1 MGYLHVYLLAGLL
14 GACAVAVGVEQG
26 TARVPSRGL
35 YAGVGLVAAGLVVIF
50 PGVVADWI
58 SALV

>member
-1 MGYLHVYLLAGLL
+1 MYLLAGLL